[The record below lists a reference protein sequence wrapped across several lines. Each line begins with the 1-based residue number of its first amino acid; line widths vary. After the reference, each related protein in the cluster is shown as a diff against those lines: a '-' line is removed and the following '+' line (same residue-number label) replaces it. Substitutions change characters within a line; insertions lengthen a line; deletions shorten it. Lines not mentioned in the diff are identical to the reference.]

1 MELQNFSGIA
11 KNKISWFFITIFF
24 GIACGLLIIIL
35 FSRLPETYA
44 SLILLAIIAPF
55 VVIIVGESKHLLLG
69 ILVVCLPI
77 TVDVTIGYTGHKG
90 GAAGYIVSFYDIV
103 LALLYLIWFLELI
116 SKKKFYI
123 KLYPEISLPAILLI
137 SFGCLSMISAEY
149 PEYGLYEIIEVIKMY
164 LTFIYLANN
173 IKTKKDFQ
181 FIVIIFITCL
191 FFEGILGW
199 AQHRYDRP
207 FFPTA
212 LGGPSWVDSR
222 VKGTWVSYNDF
233 AWYLTCF
240 LPIAMSM
247 MACQIKHFY
256 KLLCFAT
263 LAVASASLMWTNSR
277 SGWISFAVATLFVGI
292 FVFYK
297 VEKKKSLIN
306 LFFATLFIIILIFPL
321 YPRLFNKTYGR
332 FTGSDKGSTK
342 SRFPQFEVAFSIIKT
357 HPILGIGLNNY
368 SEIMWKYDDTEEG
381 LDQIS
386 YHPVHNIF
394 LQIAAEIGIPGLLIF
409 IWFLITIFYIGVRY
423 IFLNEGV
430 VAYGII
436 GMLAGILA
444 FLVHGLYDVA
454 SIGSKMFLFTWFF
467 AGLIFGIG
475 KIESEE
481 QIT

>member
-1 MELQNFSGIA
+1 MQLQNFSLIA
-11 KNKISWFFITIFF
+11 KNKASWVFFTIFA
-24 GIACGLLIIIL
+24 GIACGVLIIIL

-44 SLILLAIIAPF
+44 IIIILAIVSPF
-55 VVIIVGESKHLLLG
+55 IVIIVGESKRLLLG

-77 TVDVTIGYTGHKG
+77 TIDITFGYTGHKG

-103 LALLYLIWFLELI
+103 LALLYLLWFSELI
-116 SKKKFYI
+116 AKKEI
-123 KLYPEISLPAILLI
+123 NIELYPVISLPALFLI
-137 SFGCLSMISAEY
+137 SFACLSTISAEY
-149 PEYGLYEIIEVIKMY
+149 PDYGVFEIIEIIKMY

-173 IKTKKDFQ
+173 IKTKSEFQ

-191 FFEGILGW
+191 FFEGVLGW

-247 MACQIKHFY
+247 MACQIKFFY
-256 KLLCFAT
+256 KLVCFVT
-263 LAVASASLMWTNSR
+263 LAVGSASLMWTNSR
-277 SGWISFAVATLFVGI
+277 SGWISFAVAAVFVGVL
-292 FVFYK
+292 VFYK
-297 VEKKKSLIN
+297 LKDKKSLIN
-306 LFFATLFIIILIFPL
+306 LFFAILIIIILLFPL

-342 SRFPQFEVAFSIIKT
+342 SRFPQFEIAFNIIKSN
-357 HPILGIGLNNY
+357 PILGIGINNY
-368 SEIMWKYDDTEEG
+368 SEIMWRYDHTEEG

-386 YHPVHNIF
+386 RHPVHNIF
-394 LQIAAEIGIPGLLIF
+394 LQIAAEMGIPGLSIF
-409 IWFLITIFYIGVRY
+409 IWFLIVIFYTGVRY
-423 IFLNEGV
+423 IFLKKGFMV
-430 VAYGII
+430 YGAI

-444 FLVHGLYDVA
+444 FLTHGLYDVA

-467 AGLIFGIG
+467 AGLIFASIR
-475 KIESEE
+475 IQSEE
-481 QIT
+481 QTY